1 MFSKKPKQS
10 NFMKEL
16 KSWGKPAKGIV
27 FTPGKLAY
35 SVAKTAFRHPYI
47 TLGASLIG
55 GAKRKKWAKRRVWHE
70 TPLAGQDLTKW
81 YK

>member
-1 MFSKKPKQS
+1 
-10 NFMKEL
+10 MKEL

-35 SVAKTAFRHPYI
+35 SVAKTAFRNPYL
-47 TLGASLIG
+47 TLGATLAFKARGKKGKYSKGLSFNQFSPSGQIISKG
-55 GAKRKKWAKRRVWHE
+55 G
-70 TPLAGQDLTKW
+70 KW